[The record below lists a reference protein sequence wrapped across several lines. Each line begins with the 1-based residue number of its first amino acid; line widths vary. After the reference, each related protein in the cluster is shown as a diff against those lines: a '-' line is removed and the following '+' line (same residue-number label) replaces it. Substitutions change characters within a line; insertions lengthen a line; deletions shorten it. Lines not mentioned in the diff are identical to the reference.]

1 MTPSLSPLARCSEVC
16 GLTSKEMIVGA
27 SPRPEHEA
35 LAARYF
41 RSSTAGRA
49 TMRRQM
55 VAAIRAAL
63 KASETHSAAEL
74 LVVLRIMLGGRRERS
89 GAPRR
94 QRRRRSYES
103 RRPLG
108 ASVPARPEPRGAA
121 SADIVS
127 LAERRAALSSRQFL
141 A

>member
-1 MTPSLSPLARCSEVC
+1 MPSLSPLSRCSQVC

-27 SPRPEHEA
+27 SPRPEHEV

-41 RSSTAGRA
+41 RSSTVGKA
-49 TMRRQM
+49 TMRRAM

-63 KASETHSAAEL
+63 KASETRSAAEL
-74 LVVLRIMLGGRRERS
+74 LVVLRMMLGSRRDRS

-94 QRRRRSYES
+94 RRRRRSYES
-103 RRPLG
+103 RRAVEAAGPTRL
-108 ASVPARPEPRGAA
+108 VDRGGG
-121 SADIVS
+121 SAEIVS
-127 LAERRAALSSRQFL
+127 LAERRAALSRRTS